1 MKWMRKSLTR
11 LLSAGTCL
19 ALVAG
24 MLPGALA
31 ARPNMNYE
39 VRADEILKIEDD
51 TFNDYCSDET
61 GYGMSDIRFTDL
73 PVYREGTLYYEYNS
87 RGDQEQVCEGRAID
101 YNDFYQLVFEPNEDF
116 EGTVYIPFEGESDR
130 GTFFSRSYSGTI
142 KVTVT
147 AARGSSSS
155 DGLLTYEINVNKTL
169 DLSRADFDDYV
180 YEKLP
185 SGTKIESIKF
195 TDLPSSSRG
204 TLYCDYGTRN
214 EEEAGENVRYYA
226 DAINSLTFVPARNY
240 EGTVTLPFSGKSNE
254 SESFTGEM
262 VIYVGKSASAE
273 GDVTYDVD
281 KNDTVTLNWKDFD
294 AYTID
299 AVRDSI
305 AQIQFTSLPSSGK
318 GVFYYD
324 YDGRNQAK
332 VDERMYSYDEIND
345 ITFVPARN
353 YEGSVRVPFTGKTDN
368 RKSFSGDLV
377 IRVGDAASGDV
388 TIELQASSGGSVT
401 FQSGTFNN
409 ACSKETGSNLS
420 YVSFDFTSSSRNGY
434 LYYKYN
440 QSGQSTVGRENYYR
454 SSTPS
459 LDDVTFVPGSS
470 TSDTVTI
477 PFSGKATNGRS
488 FDGQVKITFS
498 ELEEPNVILYTTNG
512 KAVDFSAVDF
522 VTACAARGGQLLMS
536 VRFLSPT
543 TDGGQLY
550 YGYESPAK
558 YQSKVNAA
566 LQYSLVG
573 NYQLSEV
580 SFVPKAGYTGLVSIP
595 YLGTDAA
602 GITFSGTVNV
612 MVSAPTTSRFS
623 DMSGYSW
630 AIPAVEF
637 LAEYGITTGS
647 GTGSTYSPLSK
658 MTRGDYILMLCRSFG
673 FTSTQTSSFSDV
685 PTNSYYASAL
695 AAAKTLG
702 IATADSSGKFYP
714 TQAVTREDAMVFL
727 YRALKAANRGVADAS
742 DVVLAR
748 FPDSASVSASAR
760 TAVATMV
767 QAGVIQGNGQ
777 GQLNPKGTLTRAE
790 MATILYRGV
799 TL

>member
-1 MKWMRKSLTR
+1 MKKMRKRLMR
-11 LLSAGTCL
+11 LLSAGTGL
-19 ALVAG
+19 ALLAG

-31 ARPNMNYE
+31 AGPDMSYE
-39 VRADEILKIEDD
+39 VESDEILKIEDD
-51 TFNDYCSDET
+51 DLNDYCEYWADD
-61 GYGMSDIRFTDL
+61 GMKYIVFTDL
-73 PVYREGTLYYEYNS
+73 PSSSRGELYYLDGN
-87 RGDQEQVCEGRAID
+87 DDEQTIRED
-101 YNDFYQLVFEPNEDF
+101 YRVYYSDLYWLVFEPDEDF
-116 EGTVYIPFEGESDR
+116 EGTVYIPFEGKADD
-130 GTFFSRSYSGTI
+130 GTDFDGELEI
-142 KVTVT
+142 EVT
-147 AARGSSSS
+147 AAGGSSSTS
-155 DGLLTYEINVNKTL
+155 NGDLTYEIDVNDTL
-169 DLSRADFDDYV
+169 ELDSDDFDQFVYDETPRGHTMDYV
-180 YEKLP
+180 
-185 SGTKIESIKF
+185 KF
-195 TDLPSSSRG
+195 TDLPSSSKG
-204 TLYCDYGTRN
+204 TLYYEHDTRY
-214 EEEAGENVRYYA
+214 EEEAEEGTRYDSDDIDGMA
-226 DAINSLTFVPARNY
+226 FVPARNY
-240 EGTVTLPFSGKSNE
+240 EGTVTLPFEGKDDNGD
-254 SESFTGEM
+254 SFTGEL
-262 VIYVGKSASAE
+262 VIYVGESSSSDE

-281 KNDTVTLNWKDFD
+281 VNDTVDLDVDDFD
-294 AYTID
+294 QYVYDETPRGTEVNYIE
-299 AVRDSI
+299 
-305 AQIQFTSLPSSGK
+305 FTDLPSSSK
-318 GVFYYD
+318 GVLYYD
-324 YDGRNQAK
+324 YDGE
-332 VDERMYSYDEIND
+332 DEEEAEEDTRYYSSSIDKL
-345 ITFVPARN
+345 TFVPAKN
-353 YEGSVRVPFTGKTDN
+353 FEGTVTIPFEGKADSSET
-368 RKSFSGDLV
+368 FTGDLV

-388 TIELQASSGGSVT
+388 TIELQASNGGSLA
-401 FQSGTFNN
+401 FQSSTFNS

-420 YVSFDFTSSSRNGY
+420 YVSFDFTSNSRNGY

-440 QSGQSTVGRENYYR
+440 QVGQRTVGDENYYR

-459 LDDVTFVPGSS
+459 LDDVTFVSGSS
-470 TSDTVTI
+470 TGDTVTI

-488 FDGQVKITFS
+488 FDGEVKITIS
-498 ELEEPNVILYTTNG
+498 DLSEPNVILYTTNG
-512 KAVDFSAVDF
+512 KAVDFSSVDF

-558 YQSKVNAA
+558 YQSKVNAG

-647 GTGSTYSPLSK
+647 GNGSTYSPLSK

-714 TQAVTREDAMVFL
+714 TQAVTREDAMVLL

-742 DVVLAR
+742 DTVLAR

-790 MATILYRGV
+790 MATILYRAV

>member
-1 MKWMRKSLTR
+1 MKRRNVWTR
-11 LLSAGTCL
+11 LLSAGTSL
-19 ALVAG
+19 ALLAG

-31 ARPNMNYE
+31 ASPALSRE
-39 VRADEILKIEDD
+39 VDSDEILEIRDRD
-51 TFNDYCSDET
+51 FNSYCESKT
-61 GYGMSDIRFTDL
+61 GYSIDYIAFTDL
-73 PVYREGTLYYEYNS
+73 PDSDEGWLYYKDGA
-87 RGDQEQVCEGRAID
+87 GDERTIREGRAID
-101 YNDFYQLVFEPNEDF
+101 YNDFYYLVFEPDEDF
-116 EGTVYIPFEGESDR
+116 DGTVYIPFEGQADNGGYYYGEVEVEVY
-130 GTFFSRSYSGTI
+130 G
-142 KVTVT
+142 VN
-147 AARGSSSS
+147 SSASANG
-155 DGLLTYEINVNKTL
+155 DLTYEIDVNDKL
-169 DLSRADFDDYV
+169 DLKTKDFDQFV
-180 YEKLP
+180 YDETP
-185 SGTKIESIKF
+185 AGVDVDSVTF
-195 TDLPSSSRG
+195 TDLPSSSKG
-204 TLYCDYGTRN
+204 TLYYDYGGWYEKVV
-214 EEEAGENVRYYA
+214 EEGVRYASYEL
-226 DAINSLTFVPARNY
+226 DNLTFVPARNY
-240 EGTVTLPFSGKSNE
+240 EGTVPL
-254 SESFTGEM
+254 SFTARADSKETVSGDLM
-262 VIYVGKSASAE
+262 VYVGVGSSSVS

-281 KNDTVTLNWKDFD
+281 VNDTVTMNWRDFD
-294 AYTID
+294 VYTQ
-299 AVRDSI
+299 AQVRDSVNRVR
-305 AQIQFTSLPSSGK
+305 FTSLPSSSK

-324 YDGRNQAK
+324 YGGKNE
-332 VDERMYSYDEIND
+332 VELDEVTMYTYSQIDQ

-353 YEGSVRVPFTGKTDN
+353 FEGAVTVPFTGATDN
-368 RKSFSGDLV
+368 GRTFSGELV
-377 IRVGDAASGDV
+377 VRVGDAASGRV
-388 TIELQASSGGSVT
+388 TVELQASSGGSVT

-409 ACSKETGSNLS
+409 ACSKETGSNLN
-420 YVSFDFTSSSRNGY
+420 YVSFNYTSSSRNGY

-440 QSGQSTVGRENYYR
+440 QVGQSTVGRENYYR

-459 LDDVTFVPGSS
+459 LDDVTFVPGSL

-498 ELEEPNVILYTTNG
+498 ELSEPNVILYTTNG

-536 VRFLSPT
+536 VRFLSPA

-558 YQSKVNAA
+558 YQSKVNAG

-612 MVSAPTTSRFS
+612 MVSAPATSRFS
-623 DMSGYSW
+623 DMAAYSW
-630 AIPAVEF
+630 AVPAVEF

-685 PTNSYYASAL
+685 PANSYYASAL

-714 TQAVTREDAMVFL
+714 TQAVAREDAMVFL
-727 YRALKAANRGVADAS
+727 YRALKAANRGVADAG

-790 MATILYRGV
+790 MATILYRAV

>member
-87 RGDQEQVCEGRAID
+87 RGDQEQVREGRAID

-254 SESFTGEM
+254 SESFTGEL

-377 IRVGDAASGDV
+377 IRVGAAAGGSA
-388 TIELQASSGGSVT
+388 TIELQASSGSSVAFSAT
-401 FQSGTFNN
+401 TFNN
-409 ACSKETGSNLS
+409 ACVKATGSNLD
-420 YVSFDFTSSSRNGY
+420 YVSFQYDPGRNGI
-434 LYYKYN
+434 LYHKYN
-440 QSGQSTVGRENYYR
+440 QSGQSAVGNEAYYR
-454 SSTPS
+454 SGRPS
-459 LDDVTFVPGSS
+459 LDDVTFVAGNSAD
-470 TSDTVTI
+470 TTVTI
-477 PFSGKATNGRS
+477 PFRGKADNGRA
-488 FDGQVKITFS
+488 FNGQVKIS
-498 ELEEPNVILYTTNG
+498 IVAMEEPDVILYTSNG
-512 KAVDFSAVDF
+512 KAVNFSAVDF
-522 VTACAARGGQLLMS
+522 VTACATRRGQLLTA
-536 VRFLSPT
+536 VRFLSPAT
-543 TDGGQLY
+543 NGGQLY
-550 YGYESPAK
+550 YGFESPAK
-558 YQSKVNAA
+558 YQGKVSAG

-573 NYQLSEV
+573 SYQLGQV
-580 SFVPKAGYTGLVSIP
+580 SFLPKAGYTGLVSIP

-742 DVVLAR
+742 DTVLAR

>member
-254 SESFTGEM
+254 SESFTGEL

-377 IRVGDAASGDV
+377 IRVGAAAGGSA
-388 TIELQASSGGSVT
+388 TIELQASSGSSVAFSAT
-401 FQSGTFNN
+401 TFNN
-409 ACSKETGSNLS
+409 ACVKATGSNLD
-420 YVSFDFTSSSRNGY
+420 YVSFQYDPGRNGI
-434 LYYKYN
+434 LYHKYN
-440 QSGQSTVGRENYYR
+440 QSGQSAVGNEAYYR
-454 SSTPS
+454 SGRPS
-459 LDDVTFVPGSS
+459 LDDVTFVAGNSAD
-470 TSDTVTI
+470 TTVTI

-498 ELEEPNVILYTTNG
+498 ELSEPNVILYTTNG

-536 VRFLSPT
+536 VRFLSLA

-647 GTGSTYSPLSK
+647 GNGSTYSPLSK

-742 DVVLAR
+742 DTVLAR

-760 TAVATMV
+760 TSVATMV